1 MKKILSL
8 MLVFVLFI
16 TACGNKEDG
25 TKKGNVESKDE
36 LVGKD
41 GTLNFKKAMERDG
54 SIAYLLVN
62 EVVGDESGMPNKDS
76 KVEAIVLNEGG
87 KTSVYDTGH
96 NRSRGL
102 HLRKLKKNYSD
113 KTIRQIAKDYDEF
126 VVKRDI
132 ESYKKE
138 SEEKLKR
145 FKRDMKKGE
154 EKSLGYKDVTNLYNS
169 ARQLKYS
176 KPPKYK
182 MEYSED
188 IVGDDKESAIF
199 MEVVPRFL
207 GQVGDDKNPDIS
219 KYGMTE
225 GVGSGYSFTTPLP
238 ITEVNGKKYI
248 GYSTT
253 DEGYGDVRMI
263 VIEAPKGTKKVSSG
277 LPSK

>member
-16 TACGNKEDG
+16 TACGNKENG
-25 TKKGNVESKDE
+25 TKKENVESKDE

-132 ESYKKE
+132 KNINREAERKYKN
-138 SEEKLKR
+138 
-145 FKRDMKKGE
+145 FKSDMKKGE

-169 ARQLKYS
+169 ARKLKYS

-182 MEYSED
+182 MSYYED
-188 IVGDDKESAIF
+188 THDDGESTIF
-199 MEVVPRFL
+199 MEVVPRYL
-207 GQVGDDKNPDIS
+207 GDMVDKENPDLS
-219 KYGMTE
+219 KYGMIQ
-225 GVGSGYSFTTPLP
+225 GVGSGYHFTTPLP